1 MERENHIGDLLTRY
15 YSSLVTT
22 TNPMDLDLI
31 LNGVELRVTE
41 DMNSKLLKPFV
52 LAKVLSDLK
61 QMDADTAPSPDGLL
75 PLLYKQF

>member
-52 LAKVLSDLK
+52 LAKVLSTLK
-61 QMDADTAPSPDGLL
+61 KMDADTAPTPDGLL